1 MSSKRRVTFHSDGA
15 ALAGVLRLPEGA
27 SAEAPRPAV
36 VFCAGMSLTKEVWL
50 PAQAEALAA
59 AGFVTLNFDY
69 TFFGESEG
77 QPRRRLVPQRQVR
90 DVLNAL
96 TFLETLP
103 EVDSQ
108 RLGVS
113 GTSLGAPVA
122 VSAAADPRVRAGVA
136 IAGPMDLGR
145 VWSAFEGFA
154 AFKAKV
160 AAARQKYVATGE
172 VSYVSVARL
181 LKSDPETVAL
191 LERDVERFPNWSL
204 EITFESLL
212 DLFAFNAEASLERVR
227 GALMFMAPEQDD
239 LIAGCEALSGYAKAP
254 EPKALVKLPGTH
266 ADVYRSEGDCYRRV
280 LSEQLAWFER
290 HLGPRR
296 LNS

>member
-1 MSSKRRVTFHSDGA
+1 MSTERRVTFHSEGA
-15 ALAGVLRLPEGA
+15 ALAGVLRLPKGA
-27 SAEAPRPAV
+27 CGDAPCPAV

-50 PAQAEALAA
+50 PAQAEALVAT
-59 AGFVTLNFDY
+59 GFATLNFDY

-77 QPRRRLVPQRQVR
+77 EPRRRLVPWRQVR
-90 DVLNAL
+90 DVRNAL
-96 TFLETLP
+96 TFLETVP
-103 EVDSQ
+103 EVDAQ

-122 VSAAADPRVRAGVA
+122 VSAAVDPRVRAGVA

-145 VWSAFEGFA
+145 VWSAFDGFQ

-160 AAARQKYVATGE
+160 ERARRNYVATGE

-191 LERDVERFPNWSL
+191 LEAEVERYEHWSL

-212 DLFAFNAEASLERVR
+212 DLFAFNAEATLERVR
-227 GALMFMAPEQDD
+227 GALLFMAPEQDD
-239 LIAGCEALSGYAKAP
+239 LIAGCEALSGFAKAP
-254 EPKALVKLPGTH
+254 EPKALVKLPGRH
-266 ADVYRSEGDCYRRV
+266 VDVYRSEGETHQRV
-280 LSEQLAWFER
+280 LSEQIAWFEQ
-290 HLGPRR
+290 HLR
-296 LNS
+296 